1 MHQSFY
7 GRVERGVEA
16 VASKAEALRFENM
29 CYNVSRFAGGAVA
42 QLEEHHVRNVGV
54 VGSNPICST
63 KNFAEGEILEQSTF
77 EIRHSKKREWRLR
90 SSFDFLFSGPLPFL
104 ISSIKK
110 SLLTLLI
117 IVAGAGFFH
126 LPALA
131 QSDKIRVKVEVVGD
145 GDVDRE
151 AANYIDKAF
160 REIAD
165 VQLVDEDP
173 AVYIHVIARRLVTNR
188 GRKLGYVIASASS
201 EIIEMVV
208 EGGHPFACSDYNG
221 LWLETG
227 PNLRALCYQCAEA
240 MNGGVIDRMR
250 GERQ

>member
-1 MHQSFY
+1 
-7 GRVERGVEA
+7 
-16 VASKAEALRFENM
+16 
-29 CYNVSRFAGGAVA
+29 
-42 QLEEHHVRNVGV
+42 
-54 VGSNPICST
+54 
-63 KNFAEGEILEQSTF
+63 
-77 EIRHSKKREWRLR
+77 
-90 SSFDFLFSGPLPFL
+90 
-104 ISSIKK
+104 
-110 SLLTLLI
+110 LTLLI